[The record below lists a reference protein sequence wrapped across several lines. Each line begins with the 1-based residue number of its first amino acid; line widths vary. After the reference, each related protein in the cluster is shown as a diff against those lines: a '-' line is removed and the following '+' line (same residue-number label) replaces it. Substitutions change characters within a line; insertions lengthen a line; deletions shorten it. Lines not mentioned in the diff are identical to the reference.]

1 MSPPYG
7 FPEGTMFTALC
18 MKCSKSCKQPITVK
32 LVHCPLFD
40 PRIDFD
46 DLMDQ
51 LNKFEEEATA
61 LKTRTTQLLTEAA
74 QVAQNG
80 PAEEEEEE
88 AAP

>member
-1 MSPPYG
+1 
-7 FPEGTMFTALC
+7 MFTALC

-32 LVHCPLFD
+32 LVHCPLFES
-40 PRIDFD
+40 RVEFD

-61 LKTRTTQLLTEAA
+61 LKTRTAQLLAEAA

-80 PAEEEEEE
+80 PLEEEEEE